1 MAFRLISLRHTGF
14 TAGALARGLVAA
26 TIAVSLSW
34 GGVLYAANQ
43 SVQGAKKTED
53 VGFDGDAPTAILI
66 EASSGS
72 VLFEKNADEL
82 RAPSSMMKLV
92 TAEVVFNAIK
102 KGDVKLTDEYRIS
115 ENAWR
120 KGGAPS
126 GGSTMFAAINSKVS
140 VDDLLHGAIIQS
152 GNDACIALAEGIA
165 GNERIFASDFM
176 TKRARELGMTKST
189 FANSNGLPDPGNKM
203 TVRELGMLARHII
216 LDFPEFYKLFG
227 EKEFTW
233 NKIRQ
238 PNRNPLLNSMEGADG
253 LKTGYTKEGGYG
265 MVGSAVQN
273 GTRLIVVVNGLE
285 DIEDRAT
292 EAKKMLEWGFRNFE
306 TRTLIAADQQVGY
319 AKVFGGESRSVK
331 LVAKEP
337 VKVMV
342 HKSGGDKLIARVVYN
357 GPVRAPVQAGQQV
370 GVVRVWR
377 SGNIAV
383 ETPVYAAEAVRHR
396 LDRAARDRWRQRARD
411 RHVPRRRREA
421 LIMSEST
428 GQRPSGRGRFITFEG
443 GEGTGKSTQIK
454 KLADRLG
461 AARLRTLVTR
471 EPGGSPGAEIMRHL
485 VLSGH
490 GQAARP
496 RGRDAAVC
504 GRPRRPCPH
513 RDRACA
519 QAGRLGPLRPLRRL
533 DAGLSGQPR
542 QRARRADQCHAAGHD
557 RRSQAGP
564 HHHPRFAGR
573 DRLGTRGGAARQRHA
588 RQVRGREARLPSGPA
603 RGLSQDRRGR
613 ACTLRADRRQFRS

>member
-1 MAFRLISLRHTGF
+1 MAFRLFPLGRSRLS
-14 TAGALARGLVAA
+14 AGALARVLIATILVAG
-26 TIAVSLSW
+26 VSWS
-34 GGVLYAANQ
+34 GAIYAANQ

-53 VGFDGDAPTAILI
+53 SGFDGDAPTAILI

-82 RAPSSMMKLV
+82 RAPSSMMKLM

-102 KGDVKLTDEYRIS
+102 KGDMKLTDEYRIS

-165 GNERIFASDFM
+165 GNEKIFAADFM

-189 FANSNGLPDPGNKM
+189 FGNSNGLPDPGNKM
-203 TVRELGMLARHII
+203 TVRELGILARHII

-227 EKEFTW
+227 EKEYTW

-238 PNRNPLLNSMEGADG
+238 PNRNPLLNSMDGADG

-285 DIEDRAT
+285 DPEDRAT

-306 TRTLIAADQQVGY
+306 TRTLIAAEQPVGY
-319 AKVFGGESRSVK
+319 AKVFGGDSRSVK
-331 LVAKEP
+331 LVAKDP

-342 HKSGGDKLIARVVYN
+342 HKNGSDKLIARVVYS
-357 GPVRAPVQAGQQV
+357 GPVRAPVEAGQKV

-383 ETPVYAAEAVRHR
+383 ETPVYAAEA
-396 LDRAARDRWRQRARD
+396 
-411 RHVPRRRREA
+411 
-421 LIMSEST
+421 I
-428 GQRPSGRGRFITFEG
+428 
-443 GEGTGKSTQIK
+443 GTGSTVRRAI
-454 KLADRLG
+454 DG
-461 AARLRTLVTR
+461 ASELVIGMFR
-471 EPGGSPGAEIMRHL
+471 AGAEKL
-485 VLSGH
+485 
-490 GQAARP
+490 
-496 RGRDAAVC
+496 
-504 GRPRRPCPH
+504 
-513 RDRACA
+513 
-519 QAGRLGPLRPLRRL
+519 
-533 DAGLSGQPR
+533 
-542 QRARRADQCHAAGHD
+542 
-557 RRSQAGP
+557 
-564 HHHPRFAGR
+564 
-573 DRLGTRGGAARQRHA
+573 
-588 RQVRGREARLPSGPA
+588 
-603 RGLSQDRRGR
+603 
-613 ACTLRADRRQFRS
+613 